1 MEIILEEE
9 DEEKIDP
16 KMAWRVLIRRAVRL
30 RASFSPANG
39 NTSGKSLVAASV
51 LPQQDS
57 FPLPCKGAMAVITAT
72 FSAIAPEE
80 YAKRNYANNVSE
92 YNTVLGSL
100 TAQRRHFLLRDV
112 YDDMLLDG
120 VQPIRDTFH
129 TLIVGAMKGAR
140 LQDALYFMDEMK
152 SMGLIPDTTIYNFFI
167 STCGKSKNSDCAIQV
182 LEEMK
187 RYGVKPRG
195 QTYIALLCA
204 CASCGRVDRAYAIV
218 RDMTAAGLGLNKFCY
233 AGLITAFKNREPV
246 TEETTSK
253 IIELVKQSKGWSS
266 VEASSG
272 SGDSGMIGVTEEE
285 LYNIPTA
292 EIVQRRYFNRE
303 LTVYHTALHA
313 CADLGSKEAA
323 DAISEM
329 LKQDGYSPDLFCVMQ
344 VMRCYLC
351 CRDIKGAK
359 KIFDD
364 YISSRKP
371 IALEFFTTLVQGAM
385 IGYTPDGME
394 IAQDTLQK
402 MTARGFFLNA
412 RTGSELLS
420 AASGET
426 FGGFTTANYIWD
438 TLQSRGVVPTL
449 NTVEAYYKGLKERD
463 IPENDPRLSHVTR
476 VVNDLRRRFKPG
488 RPI

>member
-1 MEIILEEE
+1 
-9 DEEKIDP
+9 
-16 KMAWRVLIRRAVRL
+16 MAWRLLVRRAGRL
-30 RASFSPANG
+30 TASFSPANG
-39 NTSGKSLVAASV
+39 NTCKSFVLASV
-51 LPQQDS
+51 LPQQGS
-57 FPLPCKGAMAVITAT
+57 FPLPCEGAVVVFTAT
-72 FSAIAPEE
+72 FSAVAPEE
-80 YAKRNYANNVSE
+80 YAKRNYANNISE

-129 TLIVGAMKGAR
+129 TLILGAMKGAR

-152 SMGLIPDTTIYNFFI
+152 SMGLKPDTTIYNFII

-187 RYGVKPRG
+187 RCGVKPRG

-204 CASCGRVDRAYAIV
+204 CASCGRVDRVYAIV

-233 AGLITAFKNREPV
+233 SGLITAFKNREPV

-292 EIVQRRYFNRE
+292 EIVQRRNFNRL

-313 CADLGSKEAA
+313 CADLGSKEAV
-323 DAISEM
+323 DTISEM
-329 LKQDGYSPDLFCVMQ
+329 LKQDGYVPDLFCVTQ
-344 VMRCYLC
+344 VMRCYLR

-364 YISSRKP
+364 YISSGKP
-371 IALEFFTTLVQGAM
+371 LAMEFYTTLVQGAM

-402 MTARGFFLNA
+402 MTARGWFLNP
-412 RTGSELLS
+412 RIGSELLT

-438 TLQSRGVVPTL
+438 TLQSRGIVPMSSA
-449 NTVEAYYKGLKERD
+449 VEAYYKGLKERD
-463 IPENDPRLSHVTR
+463 IPENDPRLSQVTR
-476 VVNDLRRRFKPG
+476 VVNNLQRRFASG
-488 RPI
+488 RPM

>member
-1 MEIILEEE
+1 
-9 DEEKIDP
+9 
-16 KMAWRVLIRRAVRL
+16 MAWQILVRQAGRL
-30 RASFSPANG
+30 TASFLPSNAN
-39 NTSGKSLVAASV
+39 TCKSLGSASV
-51 LPQQDS
+51 LPQQNS
-57 FPLPCKGAMAVITAT
+57 FPLTCEGALLVFTSA
-72 FSAIAPEE
+72 FSSVAPEE
-80 YAKRNYANNVSE
+80 YVKRNYANNISE

-100 TAQRRHFLLRDV
+100 NAQRRNFLLRDV

-152 SMGLIPDTTIYNFFI
+152 STGLMPDTTIYNFII
-167 STCGKSKNSDCAIQV
+167 STCGKNKNSDCAIQV

-187 RYGVKPRG
+187 QCGVKPRG

-218 RDMTAAGLGLNKFCY
+218 RDMTAAGLGLNKYCY

-292 EIVQRRYFNRE
+292 EIVQRRYINRQ

-313 CADLGSKEAA
+313 CADLGSKEAVET
-323 DAISEM
+323 ISEM
-329 LKQDGYSPDLFCVMQ
+329 LKQDGYAPDLFCVTQ
-344 VMRCYLC
+344 VMRCYLR

-359 KIFDD
+359 KIFDA
-364 YISSRKP
+364 YIRSGKP
-371 IALEFFTTLVQGAM
+371 PALELYTTLVQGAM

-394 IAQDTLQK
+394 IAQDILQK
-402 MTARGFFLNA
+402 MTARGWFLNA
-412 RTGSELLS
+412 RIGSELLT

-449 NTVEAYYKGLKERD
+449 SAVKAYYKGLRERD
-463 IPENDPRLSHVTR
+463 IPESDPRLSQVTR
-476 VVNDLRRRFKPG
+476 VLNDLQRRFAPG
-488 RPI
+488 RPM

>member
-1 MEIILEEE
+1 
-9 DEEKIDP
+9 
-16 KMAWRVLIRRAVRL
+16 MAWRLLVRPAGRL
-30 RASFSPANG
+30 TASFLPANA
-39 NTSGKSLVAASV
+39 NTCKSLVSASV
-51 LPQQDS
+51 LPQQNS
-57 FPLPCKGAMAVITAT
+57 FPLTCEGALLVFTAT
-72 FSAIAPEE
+72 FSAVAPEE
-80 YAKRNYANNVSE
+80 YAKRNYANNISE

-100 TAQRRHFLLRDV
+100 TAQRRNFLLRDV

-129 TLIVGAMKGAR
+129 ALIVGAMKGAR

-152 SMGLIPDTTIYNFFI
+152 SVGLMPDTTIYNFII

-187 RYGVKPRG
+187 RCGVKPRG
-195 QTYIALLCA
+195 QTYIALLSA

-218 RDMTAAGLGLNKFCY
+218 RDMTAAGLGLNKYCY

-266 VEASSG
+266 VEASGG
-272 SGDSGMIGVTEEE
+272 SGDSGMFGVTEEE

-292 EIVQRRYFNRE
+292 EVVQRQYINRQ

-313 CADLGSKEAA
+313 CADLGSKEAVET
-323 DAISEM
+323 ISEM
-329 LKQDGYSPDLFCVMQ
+329 LKQDGYAPDLFCVTQ
-344 VMRCYLC
+344 VMRCYLR

-359 KIFDD
+359 QIFDD
-364 YISSRKP
+364 YISSGKP
-371 IALEFFTTLVQGAM
+371 LALEFYTTLVQGAM
-385 IGYTPDGME
+385 IGYTPNGME
-394 IAQDTLQK
+394 TAQDTLQK
-402 MTARGFFLNA
+402 LTARGWFLNG
-412 RTGSELLS
+412 RIGSELLT

-438 TLQSRGVVPTL
+438 TLQSRGIVPTL
-449 NTVEAYYKGLKERD
+449 SAVEAYYKGLKERD
-463 IPENDPRLSHVTR
+463 IPENDPRLSQVTC
-476 VVNDLRRRFKPG
+476 VLKDLQRRFAPG
-488 RPI
+488 RPM